1 MRGLDLSMMN
11 SGLSMWENL
20 RDLLYTSELIRPS
33 LLGEV
38 CERSLVFV

>member
-1 MRGLDLSMMN
+1 MMN

-33 LLGEV
+33 LLREVGE
-38 CERSLVFV
+38 R